1 MIPHLTAA
9 SSRVKTFEHLKQ
21 LHAQLI
27 LHSLHGDNHWLTLLL
42 TRCALIHAPLPY
54 ARLLFESMPHPTARS
69 FAAMFK
75 LYSQLGTYRDM
86 AALFAR
92 LSSLAVRPDAS
103 VYSILIKLLGR
114 DAISLHAHSL
124 KLGHASDRYV
134 RNAIM
139 NLYAQHGPIETAERL
154 FDEMPERMVVD
165 WNSMLSAYWKWDR
178 KKEAL
183 RMFDSMPDRNVIS
196 WTVMVSGLSRAGEF
210 EVARRFFDEM
220 PERSIVSW
228 NAMLSGYAQNGQ
240 AEEALRLFDR
250 MMGVGIQPNE
260 TTWVTVI
267 TACSMKGDLRCAESL
282 VGSLTERNVNMNCF
296 IKTALI
302 DMYANCQSLAK
313 ARKIFEEMED
323 RNLVSWNAMIAA
335 YTREGDLSA
344 AKELFD
350 IMPARDVVSWNSMI
364 SGYAQNGQWI
374 LAIELFKEMAIAK
387 GLKPDEVTMSSIIA
401 ACGHLGALEFGRW
414 LVCYINEN
422 QIRLNI
428 SGYNALIFMHSRCG
442 SIEDARRVFREM
454 SKRDVFSYNSLIS
467 GLASIG
473 KCLEV
478 LKLLK
483 NMGEEGIKPDDIT
496 YLGVLIGCSHAG
508 LLVEGCRVFEMI
520 ESPTVD
526 HYACKVDLLGR
537 AGRLDEAKR
546 VIDGM
551 PVKPHA
557 GVYGALLNA
566 CRIHKRVELAEFA
579 AQELFKLEPENSG
592 NYVLLSNIYASAGR
606 WGDVESVRG
615 IMRKRGVD
623 KMIGCSWVEFGGK
636 VHQFV
641 AGDRSHCRSEEM
653 HKMLKEVGRKM
664 RASGYIADKSCALR
678 DVEEEEKEE
687 IVGTHSEK
695 LALGFALLV
704 FDAKAVIRIVKNLRI
719 CEDCHVAI
727 KMISKIEEREIVVR
741 DNNRFHVFEDGRC
754 SCEDYW

>member
-1 MIPHLTAA
+1 MSHLTLA
-9 SSRVKTFEHLKQ
+9 SSRVKTFDHLRQ

-27 LHSLHGDNHWLTLLL
+27 LHSLHGESHWLTLLL
-42 TRCALIHAPLPY
+42 TRCARIQAPLPY
-54 ARLLFESMPHPTARS
+54 ARLLFESIPHPTARA
-69 FAAMFK
+69 FATMFK
-75 LYSQLGTYRDM
+75 HCSQLGTHEDV

-92 LSSLAVRPDAS
+92 MSSLAVTPDAS
-103 VYSILIKLLGR
+103 LYPILIKWLGS
-114 DAISLHAHSL
+114 DAISLHARIL

-139 NLYAQHGPIETAERL
+139 NFYAHHGSVETAERL
-154 FDEMPERMVVD
+154 FDEMPERTVVD
-165 WNSMLSAYWKWDR
+165 WNSMLSAYWKWDCR
-178 KKEAL
+178 KEAL
-183 RMFDSMPDRNVIS
+183 RMFDSMPDRNIIS
-196 WTVMVSGLSRAGEF
+196 WTVMVSGLSRVGEF
-210 EVARRFFDEM
+210 DVARRFFDEM

-228 NAMLSGYAQNGQ
+228 NAMLSGYTQNGQ

-260 TTWVTVI
+260 TTWVVVI
-267 TACSMKGDLRCAESL
+267 TACSMKGDLRFAESL
-282 VGSLTERNVNMNCF
+282 VGSLIERNANLNCF

-302 DMYANCQSLAK
+302 DMYASCRSLAK
-313 ARKIFEEMED
+313 ARKIFYEMED
-323 RNLVSWNAMIAA
+323 QNLVSWNAMIAA

-350 IMPARDVVSWNSMI
+350 VMPARDVVSWNSMI
-364 SGYAQNGQWI
+364 SGYAQNGQWSP
-374 LAIELFKEMAIAK
+374 AIELFKEMAIVK

-414 LVCYINEN
+414 LVCYISEN

-428 SGYNALIFMHSRCG
+428 SGYNALIFMYSRCG

-473 KCLEV
+473 EGLEV
-478 LKLLK
+478 LKLME
-483 NMGEEGIKPDDIT
+483 NMEEERIEPDNIT
-496 YLGVLIGCSHAG
+496 YLGILTGCSHAG
-508 LLVEGCRVFEMI
+508 LLLEGCRVFEMI

-551 PVKPHA
+551 PLKPHA

-566 CRIHKRVELAEFA
+566 CRIHKRVKLAEFA
-579 AQELFKLEPENSG
+579 ARELFKLEPENSG

-606 WGDVESVRG
+606 WGDGESVRE

-641 AGDRSHCRSEEM
+641 AGDRSHCQSEEI
-653 HKMLKEVGRKM
+653 HEMLKEVGRKM
-664 RASGYIADKSCALR
+664 RALGYIA
-678 DVEEEEKEE
+678 EESLSLE
-687 IVGTHSEK
+687 VS
-695 LALGFALLV
+695 
-704 FDAKAVIRIVKNLRI
+704 
-719 CEDCHVAI
+719 
-727 KMISKIEEREIVVR
+727 
-741 DNNRFHVFEDGRC
+741 
-754 SCEDYW
+754 